1 VSGVLFREPDGRRKG
16 AIFAVLA
23 LLQVIVWTYLAVVLT
38 DPNEWPA
45 PQLLIMAVAWVL
57 IAIAESLSSSR
68 QRLVG
73 ALRVV
78 AVGIPVAMLIH
89 LAVAPGFYL

>member
-1 VSGVLFREPDGRRKG
+1 VSGVLFREPDGREKG
-16 AIFAVLA
+16 GIFAVLA

-73 ALRVV
+73 VLRVV